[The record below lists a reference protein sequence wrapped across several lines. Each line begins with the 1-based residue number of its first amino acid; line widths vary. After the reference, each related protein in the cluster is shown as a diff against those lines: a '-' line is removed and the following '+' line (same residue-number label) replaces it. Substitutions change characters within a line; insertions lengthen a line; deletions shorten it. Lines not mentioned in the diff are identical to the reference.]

1 MHQLTLR
8 LPDEIARS
16 LKEAAAEADRS
27 VNSFATAVLS
37 AAVDPELADDESAR
51 LRERL
56 ARAGLLASAGT
67 PRERPDARRL
77 QRARQKAGEG
87 RPLSELVSEDR
98 R

>member
-77 QRARQKAGEG
+77 GRARQKAGEG